1 MKINIK
7 ATHTQDVTVSVTKDE
22 LYHKVLQSFS
32 EKDIYLL
39 TRDKLYRKMN
49 LPQNAFIKNEKW
61 YYKEEMYSS
70 HSFTRSVFLRDVT
83 ESDKVML
90 ELLEDLKRTL
100 DND

>member
-1 MKINIK
+1 MNINIK
-7 ATHTQDVTVSVTKDE
+7 ATHKQDVTVSVTKDE
-22 LYHKVLQSFS
+22 LYDKVLQSFS

-61 YYKEEMYSS
+61 YYEEEVYSS
-70 HSFTRSVFLRDVT
+70 HSFTRSVFLRDVA
-83 ESDKVML
+83 EIDKVMFK
-90 ELLEDLKRTL
+90 LLEDLKELL

>member
-22 LYHKVLQSFS
+22 LYDKVLQSFS

-39 TRDKLYRKMN
+39 TRDKLYSKMN
-49 LPQNAFIKNEKW
+49 LPQNTFIKNEKW
-61 YYKEEMYSS
+61 YYEEEVYSS

-83 ESDKVML
+83 ESDKIIL
-90 ELLEDLKRTL
+90 RLLEYLKRAL
-100 DND
+100 GND